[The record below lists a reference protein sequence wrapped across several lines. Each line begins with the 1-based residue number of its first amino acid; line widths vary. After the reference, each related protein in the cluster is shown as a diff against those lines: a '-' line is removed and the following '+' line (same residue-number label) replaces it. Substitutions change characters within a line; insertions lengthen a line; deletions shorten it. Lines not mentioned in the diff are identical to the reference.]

1 MKSNV
6 SEEASL
12 RRKKGKN
19 ENRRLRSGND
29 GFDPWGSG
37 GSWRV
42 GSGELNSGE
51 VDFSRPGC

>member
-1 MKSNV
+1 MLCERV
-6 SEEASL
+6 SVTEK
-12 RRKKGKN
+12 KKGKN
-19 ENRRLRSGND
+19 ESRRRLRSGND
-29 GFDPWGSG
+29 GLDPWGSG